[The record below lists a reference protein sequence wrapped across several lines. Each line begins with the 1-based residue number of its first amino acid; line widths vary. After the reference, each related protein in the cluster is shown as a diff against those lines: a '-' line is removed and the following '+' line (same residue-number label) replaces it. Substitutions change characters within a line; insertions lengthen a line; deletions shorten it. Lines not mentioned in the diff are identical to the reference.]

1 MARPR
6 KIINKKQFENL
17 CAIQCTKEE
26 ICSVLDVT
34 DKTLDKWVKE
44 TYNQYF
50 SVVFK
55 QKREFGLMSLRRKQM
70 ESALNGN
77 TTMQIFLGKNL
88 LKQSDTPTLDEIK
101 LKELELKIKEFDL
114 KERLLLRDLE
124 DAKTEN
130 DVAQAIREVFGSIGK
145 DNGDN

>member
-1 MARPR
+1 MARPK

-88 LKQSDTPTLDEIK
+88 LKQSDTPVLDEIK

>member
-6 KIINKKQFENL
+6 KKINKKQFESL
-17 CAIQCTKEE
+17 CAIQCTQEE
-26 ICSVLDVT
+26 ICSVLDVS
-34 DKTLDKWVKE
+34 DKTLYKWCKE
-44 TYNQYF
+44 NYNENF

-101 LKELELKIKEFDL
+101 LKELDLKIKEFEL
-114 KERLLLRDLE
+114 KERLLLRELE
-124 DAKTEN
+124 EGKTEN
-130 DVAQAIREVFGSIGK
+130 DVAQAIREVFGTIGK

>member
-1 MARPR
+1 MARP
-6 KIINKKQFENL
+6 KKVINKKQFESL
-17 CAIQCTKEE
+17 CGIQCTKEE
-26 ICSVLDVT
+26 MCSVLGVT

-44 TYNQYF
+44 NYNEYF

-88 LKQSDTPTLDEIK
+88 LKQSDSPVLDEIK

-114 KERLLLRDLE
+114 KEKLLLRDLE
-124 DAKTEN
+124 EATTEN

>member
-1 MARPR
+1 MARPK

-44 TYNQYF
+44 NYNEYF